1 MTLTSLEKS
10 IKIIELLSEQ
20 PKGLRLSE
28 LSSILDLP
36 QSSVHHILATL
47 ALYDYVAQNS
57 DTKKYSLGFRFL
69 EISRRVLNNTDIRDL
84 AREHLENLHKT
95 CQEAVHLAVLRN
107 KKIVYIDL
115 ISNPSGLSLA
125 TYIGFATEPHAAA
138 GGKVLL
144 ADLSQ
149 KELRDIYPN
158 SSLRSYGKNTITDLY
173 SLTME
178 LDKVRKQ
185 GYAIDDEE
193 YYAGV
198 RCVAAPIKAGGKT
211 VASLSITGSIFT
223 ITTERIEQELKGLVM
238 AAAQNISV
246 QLKW

>member
-1 MTLTSLEKS
+1 MTLSSLEKS
-10 IKIIELLSEQ
+10 IKIIEFLSEQ
-20 PKGLRLSE
+20 PRGIRLSE
-28 LSSILDLP
+28 LSSLVDLP

-47 ALYDYVAQNS
+47 ALYDYVDQDP
-57 DTKKYSLGFRFL
+57 DTKKYSLGLRFL
-69 EISRRVLNNTDIRDL
+69 EISRRVLNNTDIRDV
-84 AREHLENLHKT
+84 AREHIENLHKT

-115 ISNPSGLSLA
+115 IRNPSGLSLA
-125 TYIGFATEPHAAA
+125 TYIGYATEPHAAA

-158 SSLRSYGKNTITDLY
+158 GPLRGYGKNTITDLF

-178 LDKVRKQ
+178 LEKVRKQ

-211 VASLSITGSIFT
+211 IASLSITGSIFT

>member
-69 EISRRVLNNTDIRDL
+69 EISRRVLNNTDIRDV

-158 SSLRSYGKNTITDLY
+158 SPLRSYGKNTITDLY

-211 VASLSITGSIFT
+211 VASLSITGAIFT